1 MFTLWHCSWLIS
13 VTRLGPTQN
22 FTTMKEITIKN
33 LSQLREQLSDALIN
47 KKSYTITD
55 PTKLID
61 IIDSYVQVRQERDS
75 FSTDKEKLIKILET
89 IQCMAESIQ
98 GIMEND

>member
-1 MFTLWHCSWLIS
+1 MFTLWHCSWPIS
-13 VTRLGPTQN
+13 VTRLGSTQK

-33 LSQLREQLSDALIN
+33 LSQMREQLSDALIN
-47 KKSYTITD
+47 KKSYTLTD
-55 PTKLID
+55 PSKLID

-75 FSTDKEKLIKILET
+75 YSSEREKLIKILET
-89 IQCMAESIQ
+89 LQCMAEAVQ